1 MNKILIQFGLLI
13 FCFSLIFFSQR
24 GMPLQDVVMKSF
36 IVFISLTIA
45 LSVVVLFVLKMIN
58 KQETLT
64 SAESKKKWV
73 KKNAYEQH
81 RTLVAIQ
88 AKPIANLKEA
98 NHS

>member
-58 KQETLT
+58 KHETLT
-64 SAESKKKWV
+64 SVDSKKS
-73 KKNAYEQH
+73 E
-81 RTLVAIQ
+81 
-88 AKPIANLKEA
+88 
-98 NHS
+98 

>member
-58 KQETLT
+58 KQETVT
-64 SAESKKKWV
+64 SAESKKS
-73 KKNAYEQH
+73 E
-81 RTLVAIQ
+81 
-88 AKPIANLKEA
+88 
-98 NHS
+98 